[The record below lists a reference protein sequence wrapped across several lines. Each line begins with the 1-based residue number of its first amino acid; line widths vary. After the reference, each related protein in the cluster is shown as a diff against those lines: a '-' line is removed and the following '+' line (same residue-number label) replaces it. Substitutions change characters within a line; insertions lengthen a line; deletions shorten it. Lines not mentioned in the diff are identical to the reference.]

1 MATRSREDSD
11 IDPLEDEMEFTKAM
25 RLAGFKKQLNF
36 QMPLTVPAEEFLDGT
51 PIDRLKVFLLF
62 LSFFKF
68 WYPMN
73 SLFHAYLHANEVD
86 EPAAVGFLHEGPI
99 DGLG

>member
-1 MATRSREDSD
+1 MENCVVLAVMATRSREDSD

-51 PIDRLKVFLLF
+51 PIDRLKVFLCFVFEF
-62 LSFFKF
+62 LQILVP
-68 WYPMN
+68 Y
-73 SLFHAYLHANEVD
+73 E
-86 EPAAVGFLHEGPI
+86 
-99 DGLG
+99 